1 MGQMRVAVC
10 ITVED
15 LANLNVV
22 SAMITGIRV
31 YSMIE
36 IILAHMPN
44 ISMPVDISDR
54 VDTIVKL
61 SEGKLPY
68 LQVTSM
74 TDYSKI
80 LFMSPNYLV
89 VGSIGS
95 IFGTSAPAK
104 DRDLLLLDTNKMLY
118 PLLQMSNR
126 DNIVDLLVD
135 CGYQWNSFTCKNIQP
150 VNDTLLRSI
159 LNSQILADELG
170 YKEYLIE
177 MLSRTIDPTAKDIVS
192 NLYYIFSRTCIHRS
206 VNKFYNYELLEA
218 YGDRFLAGSFAR
230 ELAEVPGV
238 LTPEQV
244 GVISSYYQD
253 KYRLEK
259 VCDKLGITKYIT
271 VQLSDSYTE
280 NDYVR
285 DETKIKSDVIEALIG
300 AIRIAWDRS
309 KMDGDN
315 AVRKFIVSTFLPI
328 KNIDVNNI
336 KYYIPPQEIVTKMVE
351 KNLKRSLLKEEGP
364 YKHDGKIYAAI
375 YYNDRLMGEA
385 SIFAGK
391 ASAETENREVL
402 DKAYQAVIDSKS
414 LSKYIK
420 QQYTIL

>member
-1 MGQMRVAVC
+1 
-10 ITVED
+10 VED

-150 VNDTLLRSI
+150 VNDNLLRSI

-385 SIFAGK
+385 SISAGK

>member
-1 MGQMRVAVC
+1 MVQMRVAVC

-150 VNDTLLRSI
+150 VNDNLLRSI

-309 KMDGDN
+309 EMDGDN

-385 SIFAGK
+385 SISAGK

-420 QQYTIL
+420 QQYTII

>member
-1 MGQMRVAVC
+1 
-10 ITVED
+10 
-15 LANLNVV
+15 
-22 SAMITGIRV
+22 
-31 YSMIE
+31 
-36 IILAHMPN
+36 
-44 ISMPVDISDR
+44 
-54 VDTIVKL
+54 
-61 SEGKLPY
+61 
-68 LQVTSM
+68 
-74 TDYSKI
+74 
-80 LFMSPNYLV
+80 
-89 VGSIGS
+89 
-95 IFGTSAPAK
+95 
-104 DRDLLLLDTNKMLY
+104 
-118 PLLQMSNR
+118 MSNR

-385 SIFAGK
+385 SISAGK

>member
-150 VNDTLLRSI
+150 VNDNLLRSI

-385 SIFAGK
+385 SISAGK

>member
-253 KYRLEK
+253 KYRLEN

-385 SIFAGK
+385 SISAGK

>member
-150 VNDTLLRSI
+150 VNDNLLRSI

-253 KYRLEK
+253 KYRLEN

-385 SIFAGK
+385 SISAGK

>member
-385 SIFAGK
+385 SISAGK